1 VKRFMAGFA
10 LGTLGFFGGGL
21 AGAALAKGTGDPMMG
36 VVIGAPIGAGIGAL
50 VGALA
55 VK

>member
-1 VKRFMAGFA
+1 MAGFA
-10 LGTLGFFGGGL
+10 LGTLGFLGGGL
-21 AGAALAKGTGDPMMG
+21 VGGAITQPAGDGLRGA
-36 VVIGAPIGAGIGAL
+36 VIGAPIGAGIGAL